1 MTHWLPH
8 LWLPALV
15 FILLFALFKMPTA
28 VRLPTS
34 SHALQ
39 ISLQIPTPDNKS
51 IENLSSTTN
60 PLPNPRTKPDKPIQP
75 AEPVK
80 PIIEPTEEPQPTP
93 DIITQQT
100 KTTKPQETKV
110 TVSATDLIQQAKTHT
125 NVQISD
131 EFTARTNNKK
141 NETPWNTIPTAQG
154 PYADVPYL
162 ATYDLAVDM
171 NFYSEGY
178 RGDIER
184 FFDAVILKKTFTTK
198 YGTKISCA
206 LAVLLVCSWK

>member
-1 MTHWLPH
+1 MAVPYKTIQLNIQKPQAEQQTIKDIAVPKE
-8 LWLPALV
+8 PAPQT
-15 FILLFALFKMPTA
+15 ISQQAKTA
-28 VRLPTS
+28 
-34 SHALQ
+34 
-39 ISLQIPTPDNKS
+39 S
-51 IENLSSTTN
+51 IA
-60 PLPNPRTKPDKPIQP
+60 QP
-75 AEPVK
+75 APNQTELNTPQ
-80 PIIEPTEEPQPTP
+80 PEIITSAPKIPEPQ
-93 DIITQQT
+93 
-100 KTTKPQETKV
+100 KARV
-110 TVSATDLIQQAKTHT
+110 SVSATDLIQQAKTHT

-141 NETPWNTIPTAQG
+141 NETPWNTIPTARG

-162 ATYDLAVDM
+162 ATYNLAVDM

-184 FFDAVILKKTFTTK
+184 FFDKVILKKTFTTK